1 MTELVGCERY
11 VSEGANEMPFLNTLK
26 NWLSVLMSFIFVS
39 PLIGIF
45 VMPILA
51 QMAGVG
57 PPPSTAG
64 CPGCVNT
71 Y

>member
-1 MTELVGCERY
+1 
-11 VSEGANEMPFLNTLK
+11 
-26 NWLSVLMSFIFVS
+26 MSFIFVS

>member
-26 NWLSVLMSFIFVS
+26 NWLLMCFIFVS

-45 VMPILA
+45 VMSILA
-51 QMAGVG
+51 QMAGLG
-57 PPPSTAG
+57 PPPATAG
-64 CPGCVNT
+64 CPGCVTT